1 MLVLSSVDFFFQIQL
16 FPKILLAIPSEC
28 QIVWVQIRLQ
38 ILSFLS
44 WVKTVCKGYQQMILV
59 GRELGQVGRTRVK
72 LGKFGHTFANSVNPD
87 ETFHQDF
94 HCLLS

>member
-1 MLVLSSVDFFFQIQL
+1 
-16 FPKILLAIPSEC
+16 
-28 QIVWVQIRLQ
+28 
-38 ILSFLS
+38 
-44 WVKTVCKGYQQMILV
+44 MILV

-72 LGKFGHTFANSVNPD
+72 LGKFGHTFANSINPD

>member
-1 MLVLSSVDFFFQIQL
+1 
-16 FPKILLAIPSEC
+16 
-28 QIVWVQIRLQ
+28 
-38 ILSFLS
+38 
-44 WVKTVCKGYQQMILV
+44 MILV

-94 HCLLS
+94 TVCLVNLFFIQIFEI